1 MHKNSRGGGFSSL
14 KNSCIRV
21 FRPIQIFILLTL
33 VIFGFSAYFIIHPQL
48 TNEPVSGS
56 TMTQSL
62 VIYTYE
68 VTGPLSDLVYSY
80 ASITYD
86 NSYGYISS
94 ANANYSG
101 SINPVSTLNIT
112 VVLNSGYIWSSDSV
126 SIKIDNVGYNGVS
139 FDPDAASR
147 TVTFTRSGDVWTSSS
162 IKLITTINGYF
173 SSSRTWSLT
182 FPLEDLVTVSSY
194 SISYNLNGGSNY
206 GLSHPSSYNT
216 STSSQTLTVSY
227 PSRGGYNFSYWSLSW
242 SGSGT
247 RPSISG
253 TRLTIPANTTGN
265 ITLSANWLRAS
276 YSIKYELNGGSYGSS
291 HPSSYTSS
299 SSSQTLTVSNPTRSG
314 YAFSGWSISRSSS
327 GGSSPTISGTTLRI
341 PANSYG
347 NITLTANWGSSSYT
361 VIMES
366 SGYPSKIGGLAGGF
380 ENTGWSDANY
390 DTAHVRSGDYALRI
404 IGSAGSNEST
414 ISTSSLIPI
423 NTSNQ
428 NHIFYVQY
436 WGYQEERTEASTQ
449 VYWPIVESPMAVEV
463 GANTNRNM
471 SLGPAGQWNMYS
483 FYDNRLSVQNISAI
497 NNFRIDFDN
506 AGNAGTIWIDDVL
519 LLDLTEIFGAGNEP
533 SKEWCD
539 QNIISGTNVQT
550 IDLNS
555 STVLENRPGNT
566 PSGYEFA
573 GWSTSPK
580 TNSDT
585 VQVISYQNGQ
595 SVSNLT
601 SAGGTITLYGVWEFR
616 EYTVTASVN
625 NASLGSAT
633 GGGTFPFGSTVIL
646 TATVTHPLAE
656 FLWWEDEAGTIITYE
671 LTLTITNL
679 AEDMT
684 RIAVFT
690 IGGASVSAQDGG
702 EVRYNNTTINGAD
715 YIHLSAVPYSG
726 YIFAGWSAISGT
738 GESIDLSAYGATADI
753 PLSLVEGAVIVAMFE
768 PINSTDH
775 EGTTDNG
782 YVDMD

>member
-1 MHKNSRGGGFSSL
+1 MSYAYTRYTYSNIDTGTTATS
-14 KNSCIRV
+14 N
-21 FRPIQIFILLTL
+21 
-33 VIFGFSAYFIIHPQL
+33 SAYSTATKYTIAFNNNGG
-48 TNEPVSGS
+48 TGS
-56 TMTQSL
+56 MSNQYFLVGHTQNL
-62 VIYTYE
+62 
-68 VTGPLSDLVYSY
+68 
-80 ASITYD
+80 
-86 NSYGYISS
+86 
-94 ANANYSG
+94 NAN
-101 SINPVSTLNIT
+101 
-112 VVLNSGYIWSSDSV
+112 
-126 SIKIDNVGYNGVS
+126 
-139 FDPDAASR
+139 
-147 TVTFTRSGDVWTSSS
+147 TFTRSGYEFLGWSTSSS
-162 IKLITTINGYF
+162 ATSPTYTNQQ
-173 SSSRTWSLT
+173 
-182 FPLEDLVTVSSY
+182 PVSS
-194 SISYNLNGGSNY
+194 I
-206 GLSHPSSYNT
+206 
-216 STSSQTLTVSY
+216 
-227 PSRGGYNFSYWSLSW
+227 R
-242 SGSGT
+242 
-247 RPSISG
+247 
-253 TRLTIPANTTGN
+253 TT
-265 ITLSANWLRAS
+265 
-276 YSIKYELNGGSYGSS
+276 
-291 HPSSYTSS
+291 
-299 SSSQTLTVSNPTRSG
+299 
-314 YAFSGWSISRSSS
+314 
-327 GGSSPTISGTTLRI
+327 SGTT
-341 PANSYG
+341 
-347 NITLTANWGSSSYT
+347 TLYAVWRALDYN
-361 VIMES
+361 VIFEY
-366 SGYPSKIGGLAGGF
+366 SGYPSKVGGLAGGF
-380 ENTGWSDANY
+380 ENSGWNLSSGNGAY
-390 DTAHVRSGDYALRI
+390 DTTHVRSGSHALKI
-404 IGSAGSNEST
+404 TGSSGASEST
-414 ISTSSLIPI
+414 IPTI
-423 NTSNQ
+423 NTITINESNSD
-428 NHIFYVQY
+428 HKFYVQY
-436 WGYQEERTEASTQ
+436 WGYQETRTNGSTQ
-449 VYWPIVESPMAVEV
+449 VYWPLIESPMAVEV
-463 GANTNRNM
+463 GTNTNRNM

-616 EYTVTASVN
+616 EYTITASVN

-753 PLSLVEGAVIVAMFE
+753 PLSQVDGAVIVAMFE
-768 PINSTDH
+768 PTNSTDH